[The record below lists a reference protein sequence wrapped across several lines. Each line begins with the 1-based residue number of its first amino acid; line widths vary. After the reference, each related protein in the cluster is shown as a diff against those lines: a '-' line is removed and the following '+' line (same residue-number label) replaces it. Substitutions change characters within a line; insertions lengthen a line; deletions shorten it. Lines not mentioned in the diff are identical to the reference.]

1 MSLLSLAA
9 SRSVLL
15 AASGYFLV
23 CGVSAILFPQS
34 WLWAAGLSTT
44 VTTELHLAFG
54 VIGAY
59 LCAFAFGAY
68 VASGHP
74 ANHTGLISTL
84 VAGNVLDFVVTLRA
98 ITQEQLPIV
107 QGSIFVVVTIV
118 WSTLLV
124 LALLSARKTGDAQ

>member
-1 MSLLSLAA
+1 MSLLSLTA

-15 AASGYFLV
+15 AASAYFLV
-23 CGVSAILFPQS
+23 CGVSAITFPQS
-34 WLWAAGLSTT
+34 WLWVAGLSTT
-44 VTTELHLAFG
+44 VTTELHLTFG

-84 VAGNVLDFVVTLRA
+84 VAGNVLDFAVTLHA
-98 ITQEQLPIV
+98 ITRGDLPV
-107 QGSIFVVVTIV
+107 LQGSAFLVVAVV

-124 LALLSARKTGDAQ
+124 MVFMSAHKARGRE